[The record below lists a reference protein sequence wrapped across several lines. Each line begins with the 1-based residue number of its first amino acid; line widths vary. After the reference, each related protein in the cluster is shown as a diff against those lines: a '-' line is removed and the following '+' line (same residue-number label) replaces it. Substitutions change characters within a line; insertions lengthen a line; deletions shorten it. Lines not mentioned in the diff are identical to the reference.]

1 MKATEIRE
9 LTGEELNQR
18 LLETRQEYFN
28 LRIQQSTNRLERASR
43 LRDLRRDLARIKTV
57 MNERRKVA
65 G

>member
-28 LRIQQSTNRLERASR
+28 LRIQQSTGRLERASR
-43 LRDLRRDLARIKTV
+43 LRELRRDLARIKTV
-57 MNERRKVA
+57 MNERRKAA